1 MKFSFRFSKELKY
14 STEVP
19 TVRRK
24 SEIRVATWRSKS
36 AVKMV
41 STKICCVK
49 RIICN
54 DLFVEIELDL
64 DLFAIFSSS
73 KN

>member
-1 MKFSFRFSKELKY
+1 
-14 STEVP
+14 
-19 TVRRK
+19 
-24 SEIRVATWRSKS
+24 
-36 AVKMV
+36 MV

-73 KN
+73 KNLKISQKLDSLSEAQALCLSLYASDTGR